1 MVQFFPGVSFDVA
14 VSDVHEKTHL
24 LIFRDRVC
32 LTRIQGYDFTLHREW
47 PIESLTQVTATAG
60 SITLVM
66 TKEGRKEPFDLRT
79 EQGNEIK
86 VLLSDKIQCLSPAI
100 LRHLSCG
107 LNIATEITHCDGN
120 SNIVPT
126 AHESQAFKANPVQFT
141 VNNHKTQ
148 GQFPS
153 PNESTCLSRKTA
165 SSGDV
170 RLTPLHLQSVS
181 GSKSDSQISADAH
194 RLQHD
199 DKVHTQNQLKVNNT
213 KETYARDCEGKPER
227 KHAKEDL
234 EHEPPPVPQRQLKP
248 SSKQTTQSDLVTG
261 EMSANDNN
269 MGDFTLPRT
278 RNFQIVQQ
286 PLNERKRQRHN
297 SLPGKEV
304 RKTITELVKPICQD
318 PPPKKSENGCEDEL
332 LDLEPSSNV
341 GLPTDRHCTVAKNED
356 NRKDYEHHKLPDM
369 VENKEEPATDKLRSK
384 HHKLANVAENKGEP
398 AEDKLH
404 YVNLPQGFRPSCY
417 LYMNLPDPKKAPKES
432 VTYVNHVYMG
442 RSMKGIYE
450 NVFPIMSECPEGKES
465 VPELPP
471 PTLQPRQPPP
481 RIPQRLPPGR
491 QVPRN
496 MPPKFPT
503 ASPLPCP
510 PPRPPRKSLKCT
522 SASKVTNTLC
532 YDVIMNTV
540 GALLVTILISDQLLI
555 RPPL

>member
-107 LNIATEITHCDGN
+107 LNIATEMTHCDGN

-199 DKVHTQNQLKVNNT
+199 DKVHNQNQLKVNNT

-248 SSKQTTQSDLVTG
+248 SGKQTTQSHLVTG

-269 MGDFTLPRT
+269 MGGFTLPRT

-304 RKTITELVKPICQD
+304 RKTITELVRPICED

-384 HHKLANVAENKGEP
+384 HHKLVNVAENKGEP

-522 SASKVTNTLC
+522 LASKVTNTLC